1 MSLTK
6 RPYREI
12 RQGSLAGGLNDT
24 YNETLLRPDQTP
36 DALNVEF
43 NRETV
48 ATARGAVKFNNQVAP
63 KSAFRTRVD
72 RSFSPLFIED
82 GKAVPQRGY
91 GYIPYAAEYDIGG
104 DFAVDAP
111 VIP

>member
-6 RPYREI
+6 RPYREV
-12 RQGSLAGGLNDT
+12 RQTSLAGGLNDT

-48 ATARGAVKFNNQVAP
+48 QTAKGAVKFNNQVAP
-63 KSAFRTRVD
+63 RSGFRSRVD
-72 RSFSPLFIED
+72 PSFSPLYIED
-82 GKAVPQRGY
+82 DKALPLRGY
-91 GYIPYAAEYDIGG
+91 GYVPYGSEYDIGG
-104 DFAVDAP
+104 DFAVEE
-111 VIP
+111 